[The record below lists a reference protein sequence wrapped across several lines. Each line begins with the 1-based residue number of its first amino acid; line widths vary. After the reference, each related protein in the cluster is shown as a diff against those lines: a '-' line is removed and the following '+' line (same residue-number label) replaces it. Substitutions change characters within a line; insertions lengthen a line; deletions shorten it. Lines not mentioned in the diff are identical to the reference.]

1 MKERLSAAM
10 DGELDGPECERC
22 LDRLRDDPD
31 LRETWGLYHLVG
43 DAIRGHAGTG
53 LPAAFSARLS
63 AEPTVFAPRRSIAA
77 PQRARW
83 YALAAAASLAA
94 VALVGWMALP
104 VVQPPPLMASAPAAP
119 VATAQAQAP
128 TAPVAVPEAVNDYL
142 LAHQRFSPSSV
153 MGGMAPYI
161 RTVAETTGAR

>member
-10 DGELDGPECERC
+10 DSELDGPECEGC
-22 LDRLRDDPD
+22 LDRLRDDPE
-31 LRETWGLYHLVG
+31 LRQTWGLYHLVG

-53 LPAAFSARLS
+53 LPASFAARLT
-63 AEPTVFAPRRSIAA
+63 AEATILAPRRPASV

-83 YALAAAASLAA
+83 YALSAAASLAA
-94 VALVGWMALP
+94 VALVAWMALP
-104 VVQPPPLMASAPAAP
+104 VVQPPPVTASAPVAPSAAT
-119 VATAQAQAP
+119 VQAQV
-128 TAPVAVPEAVNDYL
+128 TPVAVPEAVNDYL

-161 RTVAETTGAR
+161 RTVAETGGAR